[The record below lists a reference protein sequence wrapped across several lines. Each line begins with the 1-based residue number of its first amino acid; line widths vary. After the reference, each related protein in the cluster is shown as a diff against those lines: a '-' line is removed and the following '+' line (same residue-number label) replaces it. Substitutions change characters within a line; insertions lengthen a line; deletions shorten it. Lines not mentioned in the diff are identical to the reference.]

1 MIDMVKLAE
10 SICLA
15 PYKIMKEEKMSKMML
30 QENWEKE
37 YNYAGS
43 FQTALMK
50 LIELAD
56 NENLTKLEREYPD
69 VLKAY
74 RKFSGR

>member
-1 MIDMVKLAE
+1 
-10 SICLA
+10 
-15 PYKIMKEEKMSKMML
+15 MKML
-30 QENWEKE
+30 QEDWEKE
-37 YNYAGS
+37 YLYAGS

-56 NENLTKLEREYPD
+56 KEQLEKLEKEYPNI
-69 VLKAY
+69 VKAY

>member
-1 MIDMVKLAE
+1 
-10 SICLA
+10 
-15 PYKIMKEEKMSKMML
+15 MSKMML
-30 QENWEKE
+30 QEDWLKE
-37 YNYAGS
+37 YNCAGS

-56 NENLTKLEREYPD
+56 NENLTKLEKEYPD
-69 VLKAY
+69 VVQVY

>member
-1 MIDMVKLAE
+1 MTK
-10 SICLA
+10 
-15 PYKIMKEEKMSKMML
+15 ML
-30 QENWEKE
+30 QDDWEKE

-43 FQTALMK
+43 FQTALMR

-56 NENLTKLEREYPD
+56 NENIAKLEKEYPD
-69 VLKAY
+69 VVQVY

>member
-1 MIDMVKLAE
+1 
-10 SICLA
+10 
-15 PYKIMKEEKMSKMML
+15 ML
-30 QENWEKE
+30 QGDWQME
-37 YNYAGS
+37 YNYARS

-50 LIELAD
+50 LVELAD

-69 VLKAY
+69 ILKAY